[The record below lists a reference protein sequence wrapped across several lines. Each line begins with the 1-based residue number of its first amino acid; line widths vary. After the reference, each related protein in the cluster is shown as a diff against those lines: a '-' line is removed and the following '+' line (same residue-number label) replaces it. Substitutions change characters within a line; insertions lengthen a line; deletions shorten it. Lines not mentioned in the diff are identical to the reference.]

1 MIPQRDIS
9 LIANSLQTAGG
20 RRIPEAV
27 IERDYCLAWFLI
39 GLAGHPL
46 RETLAF
52 KGGTALRR
60 CYFAEY
66 RFSEDLDFTLTQA
79 ASFETIRTGLYQIFA
94 AIETACGLRMAFDRE
109 DRHGHQNNHTFYLRY
124 QGPLPAANDVKVDI
138 TINETIGFP
147 LAARPIL
154 RAYADL
160 PDGPTVRAYSLPE
173 IAVEK
178 MAALSDRA
186 RNEPR
191 DLYDLWYLMTHAG
204 LRLGEFRAELEAK
217 LQFRN
222 RVLPGLEAAITAK
235 EPRLSRLWSTRL
247 GHQMN
252 DLPEF
257 GNVFRAVQRAL
268 READFPPAEPS
279 GRSDRG

>member
-1 MIPQRDIS
+1 MIPQRNIS
-9 LIANSLQTAGG
+9 LIANALQTAGG
-20 RRIPEAV
+20 RRIQEAV

-60 CYFAEY
+60 CYFADY
-66 RFSEDLDFTLTQA
+66 RFSEDLDFTLTQPI
-79 ASFETIRTGLYQIFA
+79 SFENIRSGLDQIFVT
-94 AIETACGLRMAFDRE
+94 IEAACGLRMAFDRE
-109 DRHGHQNNHTFYLRY
+109 DRHAHQNSHTFYLRY

-138 TINETIGFP
+138 TINEALGFP
-147 LAARPIL
+147 LVPCPIL
-154 RAYADL
+154 RSYEGFADL
-160 PDGPTVRAYSLPE
+160 PEGPTIRVYSLNE

-178 MAALSDRA
+178 LAALSDSA

-191 DLYDLWYLMTHAG
+191 DLYDLWYLITHVE
-204 LRLGEFRAELEAK
+204 LILGELQTELEAK
-217 LQFRN
+217 LHFRN

-235 EPRLSRLWSTRL
+235 EQRLSRLWSTRL
-247 GHQMN
+247 AHQMS

-257 GNVFRAVQRAL
+257 GKVFRAVQRAL
-268 READFPPAEPS
+268 READFPAAEVKS
-279 GRSDRG
+279 KR